1 MTGQGLRGPETRLNV
16 FRLRLQRLRLAVRP
30 SDRVRDRPRQRT
42 TNAAFLLFSWPL
54 ARAAP
59 LPSASV
65 RPRPY
70 VRVRPRRPSARMYA
84 QYSITGD
91 FLRGYGSP
99 ETQRMGGRAG
109 SKNLGIGDG
118 WQRWKR
124 FSPAD

>member
-1 MTGQGLRGPETRLNV
+1 MTGQGLRGPETRFNV
-16 FRLRLQRLRLAVRP
+16 FRLRLQRLRLSVRP
-30 SDRVRDRPRQRT
+30 RPSVRYRVRDRPRQRT

-54 ARAAP
+54 TRAAP

-65 RPRPY
+65 RP
-70 VRVRPRRPSARMYA
+70 RPRRPSARMYA